1 MFLFALALGCNGKGG
16 THPLEAFEDAQNYS
30 FSSTISATPSTIG
43 PGNATMDWSGLTT
56 DLLGRDIDPATQVV
70 DIQIVRYESKTVEE
84 LLEAINSDSL
94 AQSWVS
100 GYVSYVND
108 SGATSAEIDEFDFL
122 GTPIS
127 ADEEIFAGPSYL
139 YNVADPE
146 VVGYRGLG
154 FFVVDDASTE
164 HTVAITPDSADLSYT
179 VDISSAERIPVGEAD
194 SHYADWTLL
203 TTDSSGAEIRLADLD
218 QLMLGHYTQD
228 ISELEADFLD
238 IESLADEMYLQDISG
253 LPGFELYDL
262 VSEDGSPF
270 GGFTPD
276 GTWLIALRC
285 TTCINPAPPFLG
297 VFEYQE

>member
-1 MFLFALALGCNGKGG
+1 MFLLALALGCNGKGG
-16 THPLEAFEDAQNYS
+16 EYALEPFQDDQNYA
-30 FSSTISATPSTIG
+30 FSSTISAEPVTIG

-70 DIQIVRYESKTVEE
+70 DIQVVRYETKTVEE

-100 GYVSYVND
+100 GYVTYVND
-108 SGATSAEIDEFDFL
+108 GGTSAEIADFDFL
-122 GTPIS
+122 GTPIDP
-127 ADEEIFAGPSYL
+127 DEEIFAGPAYL
-139 YNVADPE
+139 FNVADPE

-154 FFVVDDASTE
+154 FFVVDDASDN
-164 HTVAITPDSADLSYT
+164 HTIELTPDSADLEYT
-179 VDISSAERIPVGEAD
+179 VDISGATKIPVGEAD

-218 QLMLGHYTQD
+218 QLMLAHYTQD
-228 ISELEADFLD
+228 LSELEADFLN
-238 IESLADEMYLQDISG
+238 IETLADEMYLQDISG

-262 VSEDGSPF
+262 VSESGDSF
-270 GGFTPD
+270 GGFTAD